1 MISNDILER
10 GAREYKTIGFC
21 QRALKGAGEVFVSHD
36 GGETTLRVKASPG
49 FTAFAVGELLGVL
62 YASSEETGSWE
73 AEKDNLIPIIT
84 GGIAAYL
91 EANDECFRGKL
102 FTDLHEKALEIM
114 KAIAEVMP
122 SSDGGRT
129 EALERENNM
138 LRRRVESLEF
148 ALSAMKGC
156 AE

>member
-1 MISNDILER
+1 MISNDILKR
-10 GAREYKTIGFC
+10 GAVEYRTLSLC
-21 QRALKGAGEVFVSHD
+21 QRALKKDGEASFIHR
-36 GGETTLRVKASPG
+36 GGETTICVKASTG
-49 FTAFAVGELLGVL
+49 LTAFAIGELLGVL

-73 AEKDNLIPIIT
+73 AEKDDLIPIIT
-84 GGIAAYL
+84 GGIASYL
-91 EANDECFRGKL
+91 HANVECFSGKL
-102 FTDLHEKALEIM
+102 FTDLHEKAMEIM

-122 SSDGGRT
+122 SGDSGRT
-129 EALERENNM
+129 EALERENGA